1 MEIYNSPLA
10 ELPYYDEIVS
20 RLKKGRDTI
29 SVYGCQDSQK
39 VHMMQA
45 LASPYQ
51 GKLILTYAESH
62 GRELVSEYSFYD
74 KNVCYYP
81 AKDLIFYQA
90 DVNGNALA
98 AERMAVL
105 SRLLKGENLTV
116 VTTFDALLTPMV
128 PVEIL
133 RDFIVTF
140 RKGSIL
146 VEEEVSKL
154 LVRMGYEKNYQV
166 EVRGQFSIR
175 GGIIDIYDLL
185 SENPYRI
192 ELWGDEI
199 ESIRFFDLMTQRS
212 IQELEEMTL
221 YPSTELVLTKGERI
235 AGIEKIIKEAK
246 ERQKELK
253 DALKT
258 EEAFHLKVIAEDLE
272 SAKNLSVAAYNLE
285 GYIKYF
291 YDHTA
296 SFLDYFSKENFC
308 VLFDEPARVLQN
320 AEDIIKEFEASM
332 SHRLESGYVLPRQ
345 ADFLSNGQE
354 ILDRIMGGRS
364 VAISTMQLFQPEQ
377 NELYYDPYVSYEVQ
391 AQSVLS
397 FHGSFAALAEDIKK
411 RKAKGERVIIL
422 SPSRKRAERLA
433 GDLTDEEAYAYYTE
447 RMDHILKPG
456 EVVVLYGKIR
466 KGFSYPQLKFTVI
479 TESDIFG
486 TEKKR
491 SRRKRFTE
499 GVKIKGYDDLKVG
512 DYVIHEYYGI
522 GIYRGIEKIE
532 NDHIAKDYM
541 KVEYAKGDSLFV
553 LASSFDVIAFYASR
567 EAEKPPKLHSL
578 NSSAWTT
585 TKAKAKESAKNAAKE
600 LIRLYAI
607 RSQRT
612 GYHYAKDTPWQQEF
626 EELFPYEETSDQL
639 NAINATKEDME
650 SGKIMD
656 RLICG
661 DVGYGK
667 TEVALRAAFKAVQ
680 DSKQVAYL
688 VPTTILA
695 QQHYNTFLSRMK
707 NYPVRI
713 KMLSRFCTAK
723 ETREIQEAMRE
734 GTVDIVIGTHK
745 LLSKTAVFKDL
756 GLLIIDEEQRF
767 GVTHKEKIK
776 TMKEN
781 VDVMTLTATPIPRTL
796 HMSLIGIRDMSV
808 LEEPPQDRL
817 PIQTY
822 VCEYNEEM
830 VREAVSR
837 EVARGGQVYYVFN
850 RIEGIEEF
858 AGSVAS
864 LVPSARVAFAHGR
877 MEERELEEIMLRF
890 VEGEID
896 VLVSTT
902 IIETGLDIPNA
913 NTMIIHDADRFGL
926 AQLYQLRGRVG
937 RSTRTSYA
945 FLMYR
950 RDKVLSEVAEKRLSA
965 IREFTDLGSG
975 YKIAMRDLEIRG
987 AGNILGREQHGQ
999 MAAVGYDLYCKLLE
1013 QAIREEQ
1020 GLPELTE
1027 DEVTVDLDVDAYLPD
1042 DYISNELQ
1050 KLDIYKRLASF
1061 GKTSDCDD
1069 VEDELK
1075 DRFGE
1080 LPLQAKNLLRV
1091 SLMRLKAK
1099 QLHIDTIR
1107 GKNGSIRILMPPSAP
1122 VNVDEIPA
1130 LLNYY
1135 KGSLRLQTVGKPEFT
1150 YTYEPVGLVAEDAEQ
1165 LLEETEKL
1173 LKSLEKLY

>member
-1 MEIYNSPLA
+1 MQLFNAPLQ
-10 ELPYYDEIVS
+10 ELPFYEEITK
-20 RLKKGRDTI
+20 RLLAGRDTI
-29 SVYGCQDSQK
+29 SLYGCVDSQK
-39 VHMMQA
+39 IHMMQA
-45 LASPYQ
+45 LGAPYKA
-51 GKLILTYAESH
+51 KLLLTYGESR
-62 GRELVSEYSFYD
+62 GRELAAEYAFYD

-81 AKDLIFYQA
+81 ARDLIFYQA
-90 DVNGNALA
+90 DVNGNALE

-105 SRLLKGENLTV
+105 ARLLKGEALTII
-116 VTTFDALLTPMV
+116 TTFDALLTPMV

-133 RDFIVTF
+133 KDYILHIQ
-140 RKGSIL
+140 KGGT
-146 VEEEVSKL
+146 VDEEKL
-154 LVRMGYEKNYQV
+154 ALALTRMGYEKNYQV

-192 ELWGDEI
+192 ELWGDEV
-199 ESIRFFDLMTQRS
+199 ESIRYFDLMTQRS
-212 IQELEEMTL
+212 IQELSEMIL
-221 YPSTELVLTKGERI
+221 YPSTELVLSKGEKI
-235 AGIEKIIKEAK
+235 AGITKILKEGK
-246 ERQKELK
+246 LREKELREEGS
-253 DALKT
+253 T
-258 EEAFHLKVIAEDLE
+258 EQAFHLKVLMEDLE
-272 SAKNLSVAAYNLE
+272 SSKNLSASAFNLE

-291 YDHTA
+291 YDHTET
-296 SFLDYFSKENFC
+296 FLDYLSLAEGC
-308 VLFDEPARVLQN
+308 VIFDEPARTLQN
-320 AEDIIKEFEASM
+320 AEDIIKEYEASM
-332 SHRLESGYVLPRQ
+332 QHRYESGYALSLQV
-345 ADFLSNGQE
+345 DFLEDGASVLE
-354 ILDRIMGGRS
+354 RITKGRS
-364 VAISTMQLFQPEQ
+364 ISISTLPIYKPEQ
-377 NELYYDPYVSYEVQ
+377 GELFYDAYAVYEVQ
-391 AQSVLS
+391 AKSVLS
-397 FHGSFAALAEDIKK
+397 FHGSFLALSENIKK
-411 RKAKGERVIIL
+411 RKAAGERIVIL

-433 GDLTDEEAYAYYTE
+433 SELTDEEAYAYYTE
-447 RMDHILKPG
+447 RSDHILQPG
-456 EVVVLYGKIR
+456 EVAVYYGKIK
-466 KGFSYPQLKFTVI
+466 KGFEYPGLKFTVI

-486 TEKKR
+486 SDKKKP
-491 SRRKRFTE
+491 RRKRFTE
-499 GVKIKGYDDLKVG
+499 GTKIKGYDDLKVG

-532 NDHIAKDYM
+532 TDKVAKDYM
-541 KVEYAKGDSLFV
+541 RVEYAKGDSLFV
-553 LASSFDVIAFYASR
+553 LASSFDVISFYASR
-567 EAEKPPKLHSL
+567 EADKPPKLHSL
-578 NSSAWTT
+578 NSVSWVN

-600 LIRLYAI
+600 LIRLYAV

-612 GYHYAKDTPWQQEF
+612 GYHYAQDTPWQQEF
-626 EELFPYEETSDQL
+626 EELFPYEETGDQL
-639 NAINATKEDME
+639 SAIRATKEDME

-695 QQHYNTFLSRMK
+695 QQHFNTFVQRMK

-723 ETREIQEAMRE
+723 ETRETLEAMKE

-745 LLSKTAVFKDL
+745 LLSKNVVFKDL

-858 AGSVAS
+858 SSSVAA

-896 VLVSTT
+896 VLISTT

-926 AQLYQLRGRVG
+926 SQLYQLRGRVG

-950 RDKVLSEVAEKRLSA
+950 REKVLSEVAEKRLSA
-965 IREFTDLGSG
+965 IREFTELGSG

-999 MAAVGYDLYCKLLE
+999 MAAVGYDLYCKLLD
-1013 QAIREEQ
+1013 QAIREEK

-1042 DYISNELQ
+1042 EYISNELQ

-1061 GKTSDCDD
+1061 TKEADCDD

-1075 DRFGE
+1075 DRFGD
-1080 LPLQAKNLLRV
+1080 LPKEAKNLLRI
-1091 SLMRLKAK
+1091 SLMKLTAK
-1099 QLHIDTIR
+1099 KLHIDTIR
-1107 GKNGSIRILMPPSAP
+1107 GKIGKIRILMPPSAP
-1122 VNVDEIPA
+1122 VNVEEIPV
-1130 LLNYY
+1130 LLQYY
-1135 KGSLRLQTVGKPEFT
+1135 KGALRLQTVGKPEFI
-1150 YTYEPVGLVAEDAEQ
+1150 YTYEPVGLVEEDAVQ
-1165 LLEETEKL
+1165 LLQETENL
-1173 LKSLEKLY
+1173 LSHLYKLY